1 MANMIPAKPRD
12 FTPASMEGVMF
23 DALAALPDDYYV
35 FHSFKIVSV
44 TENTLYESETDFV
57 IFHPDL
63 GVLCLEAKAGAVRY
77 ENGEWM
83 YQSGIIMHN
92 GGPFHQA
99 SANKWKLMHY
109 IENSNLAPLL
119 KHCKFIHGVWFPA
132 LSDTAVRTMTLPSEA
147 DRNLI
152 MTKEALNDP
161 EPYLKKM
168 FSIELPNGKE
178 TALTDMEK
186 RRLVREILCPKFNVF
201 PTASLDSD
209 LKKIVFHRML
219 NEQKGIL
226 DFLTEQRSAVI
237 NGAAGTGKTMIALE
251 KAHRHAADGEKV
263 LFLCYN
269 KKLRD
274 FLAENHPSDNIAYF
288 TIDGFACSLCNTKTA
303 DYEKC
308 KSKLEDM
315 YLLGSFPFTHVVID
329 EGQDFG
335 REGISDCDIIQ
346 LIHDII
352 LDRDI
357 GTFYVFYDKY
367 QLIQADHLPEY
378 INEAECRLTLHRNC
392 RNTENIATTSMKP
405 LTDKKPKVMD
415 NAIKGIPA
423 NLRFCQ
429 TADSVIGQIDK
440 AIDSLTADGI
450 KDIVILTCKTEQNS
464 ILADKVKD
472 GRYRNKYSFTT
483 CRKFKGLEA
492 DAIILIDVVA
502 NTFEESDV
510 LLFYVG
516 TSRARLRLDIITTL
530 TDEECKQVLLE
541 KMAYSRTIKK
551 AKREFAG
558 HLNALCVLDSPAM
571 Q

>member
-23 DALAALPDDYYV
+23 DALASLPDDYYV

-44 TENTLYESETDFV
+44 NDNTLYESETDFV

-109 IENSNLAPLL
+109 IERSNLAPIL

-132 LSDTAVRTMTLPSEA
+132 VSDAAVRSMTLPSEA
-147 DRNLI
+147 DRSLI
-152 MTKEALNDP
+152 MAKEALSDP
-161 EPYLKKM
+161 EPYLRRM

-178 TALTDMEK
+178 TTLTDLEK
-186 RRLVREILCPKFNVF
+186 RRLIREVLCPRFNVF
-201 PTASLDSD
+201 PAASLDSD
-209 LKKIVFHRML
+209 LKKMVFHRML

-251 KAHRHAADGEKV
+251 KAQRHAADGEKV

-269 KKLRD
+269 KKLQEH
-274 FLAENHPSDNIAYF
+274 LAETHPSDNISYF
-288 TIDGFACSLCNTKTA
+288 TIDGFACSICNTPSP
-303 DYEKC
+303 DYGKC
-308 KSKLEDM
+308 KLKLEDM
-315 YLLGSFPFTHVVID
+315 YLLGTFPYTHVIID

-335 REGISDCDIIQ
+335 REDIFDGEIIQ
-346 LIHDII
+346 LMHDIV
-352 LDRDI
+352 LEQEN
-357 GTFYVFYDKY
+357 GTFYVFYDRL
-367 QLIQADHLPEY
+367 QLIQAEYLPNY
-378 INEAECRLTLHRNC
+378 ITEAECKLTLHRNC

-405 LTDKKPKVMD
+405 LTDKKPKLME

-423 NLRFCQ
+423 NIRFCQ
-429 TADSVIGQIDK
+429 TGESIIAQLDR
-440 AIDSLTADGI
+440 AIDSLTSDGI

-464 ILADKVKD
+464 ALSSKIKD
-472 GRYRNKYSFTT
+472 GRYRNKYMFTT

-492 DAIILIDVVA
+492 DAIVLIDVDCK
-502 NTFEESDV
+502 TFEESNV

-530 TDEECKQVLLE
+530 SDDECKQVLKETL
-541 KMAYSRTIKK
+541 AYSRTIKK
-551 AKREFAG
+551 AKKELAG
-558 HLNALCVLDSPAM
+558 CLNALCVLDLPSA
-571 Q
+571 